1 MYDMLCNGCGHRTA
15 MSLIDKVI
23 NEYGLKEKTIVLFDV
38 ACCSLLMDYVDYDD
52 VMCPHGRVIDV
63 SRGYK
68 MLRKDKIVISY
79 MGDGAAYAIGI
90 EEMIHSA
97 RENSDLFLIVI
108 NNGLYSMTGGQ
119 YAPTFTGIDKSN
131 LNSDKKD
138 IDFDKVLKIE
148 NILKEFNI
156 SYLARCALTDKKNID
171 FSYECIKKQMDIYM
185 NRGGFCLTELLSPC
199 PTNYKMSI
207 KENIDLIDE
216 NIKQVYKIGEFIVK

>member
-1 MYDMLCNGCGHRTA
+1 MYDMLCKGCGHRTA
-15 MSLIDKVI
+15 MSIIDRIIK
-23 NEYGLKEKTIVLFDV
+23 EYGIKEKTIVFLDV
-38 ACCSLLMDYVDYDD
+38 ACCSLLMDDIEYDD
-52 VMCPHGRVIDV
+52 VMCPHGRVLDV

-68 MLRKDKIVISY
+68 MLRKDKVVISY

-97 RENSDLFLIVI
+97 RENFDIFAIVI

-119 YAPTFTGIDKSN
+119 FAPTFTGIDRKN
-131 LNSDKKD
+131 IDSDKSELN
-138 IDFDKVLKIE
+138 FDKVLKIE
-148 NILKEFNI
+148 NLLKSFNI
-156 SYLARCALTDKKNID
+156 NYLARCALTDKENID

-185 NRGGFCLTELLSPC
+185 RKGGFCLTELISPC
-199 PTNYKMSI
+199 PTNYKMTI